1 MHGQQNVKLLKY
13 IFIQWKRIKT
23 TPFNGIYVLLTTNI
37 YIKPSRAMKYLRR
50 KEHFVDKAAANQVTV
65 LTTHIF
71 AVIIAFSKPIQELLR
86 KKYLSQLKRLCN
98 LTSKLTAL

>member
-1 MHGQQNVKLLKY
+1 
-13 IFIQWKRIKT
+13 
-23 TPFNGIYVLLTTNI
+23 
-37 YIKPSRAMKYLRR
+37 
-50 KEHFVDKAAANQVTV
+50 VDKAAANQVTV

-71 AVIIAFSKPIQELLR
+71 AVIIAFSKPMQELLR